1 MSAMENLRL
10 FLIIPPGLEDLA
22 LREMILKLPETKHT
36 VIKGG
41 IEVEASLEW
50 MVNAHLLLKI
60 PVRILLRV
68 TEFKVR
74 DFPKLHQKFSK
85 FAWKVFLSHPEPQWE
100 ITCRKSRLMHTGRI
114 EETIKKALADA
125 LVKQPLSQDWK
136 RKNYSPQT
144 FYIRLEDDNLTL
156 SLDLS
161 GEPLYKR
168 NLQVM
173 KGEAPL
179 RENFAAALLLELFEG
194 QVEKID
200 LTDPMCGSGTFL
212 IEAATFHLPLHE
224 RKFAF
229 EEAPFFKGK
238 LVKLPKA
245 VSSLPLA
252 KITGNELNPELV
264 QKISPILKKYG
275 IDIQSGDALN
285 EKFSSGFMICN
296 PPYGERIKTPGK
308 KGIFLRESLEKFL
321 SQDKPVRLG
330 WLIPSD
336 MEDIIPKVKGYKIK
350 SKRKFRNGG
359 LAVTFQVWEREG

>member
-1 MSAMENLRL
+1 
-10 FLIIPPGLEDLA
+10 
-22 LREMILKLPETKHT
+22 
-36 VIKGG
+36 
-41 IEVEASLEW
+41 
-50 MVNAHLLLKI
+50 
-60 PVRILLRV
+60 
-68 TEFKVR
+68 
-74 DFPKLHQKFSK
+74 
-85 FAWKVFLSHPEPQWE
+85 
-100 ITCRKSRLMHTGRI
+100 MHTGRI
-114 EETIKKALADA
+114 EETIKKALAEA
-125 LVKQPLSQDWK
+125 MVKQPLSQDWK

-168 NLQVM
+168 NLQVI
-173 KGEAPL
+173 KGDAPL
-179 RENFAAALLLELFEG
+179 RENFAAALLLELFDE

-200 LTDPMCGSGTFL
+200 LTDPMCGSGTL
-212 IEAATFHLPLHE
+212 LLEAATYHLPLHE

-238 LVKLPKA
+238 LVKPPKA
-245 VSSLPLA
+245 ESPLPLA
-252 KITGNELNPELV
+252 KITGNELNVELA
-264 QKISPILKKYG
+264 QKVSPVLKKYG
-275 IDIQSGDALN
+275 IEIQAGDALN

-321 SQDKPVRLG
+321 TKDKPARLG

-336 MEDIIPKVKGYKIK
+336 MDDVVTKVKDYKIR

-359 LAVTFQVWEREG
+359 LAVTYQVWEREG

>member
-1 MSAMENLRL
+1 MENLRL

-22 LREMILKLPETKHT
+22 LREMIQKLPAVEHN

-41 IEVEASLEW
+41 IEVKSDLEW

-74 DFPKLHQKFSK
+74 DFPKLHQKFAK
-85 FAWKVFLSHPEPQWE
+85 FAWKDFLSHPEPQWE

-114 EETIKKALADA
+114 EETIQKALAEA

-144 FYIRLEDDNLTL
+144 FYVRLEDDNLTL

-168 NLQVM
+168 GLQVI

-179 RENFAAALLLELFEG
+179 RENLAAALLLELFEG
-194 QVEKID
+194 QQENID
-200 LTDPMCGSGTFL
+200 LTDPMCGSGTL
-212 IEAATFHLPLHE
+212 LLEAATFHLPLHE
-224 RKFAF
+224 RKFSF

-238 LVKLPKA
+238 LVKLSQACPH
-245 VSSLPLA
+245 LPFR
-252 KITGNELNPELV
+252 KINGNELNQELAE
-264 QKISPILKKYG
+264 KISPVLKKYG
-275 IDIQSGDALN
+275 IEIQTGDALN
-285 EKFSSGFMICN
+285 EKFSDGFMICN

-321 SQDKPVRLG
+321 TQDNPTRLG

-336 MEDIIPKVKGYKIK
+336 MEDIVPKVKDYKVK

>member
-1 MSAMENLRL
+1 MRL

-22 LREMILKLPETKHT
+22 CREMKEKLPPVNHT
-36 VIKGG
+36 VLKGG
-41 IEVEASLEW
+41 IEVEANPDW

-68 TEFKVR
+68 TEFKVK

-85 FAWKVFLSHPEPQWE
+85 FAWKDYLSHPEPEWE
-100 ITCRKSRLMHTGRI
+100 ITCSKSRLMHTGRI
-114 EETIKKALADA
+114 EETIRKALAEA
-125 LVKQPLSQDWK
+125 MVKQPLSQDWK

-144 FYIRLEDDNLTL
+144 FYVRIVDDNLTL

-168 NLQVM
+168 NLQVI

-179 RENFAAALLLELFEG
+179 RENFAAALLYELFDG
-194 QVEKID
+194 QKDLVD

-212 IEAATFHLPLHE
+212 IEAATFHRPLHE

-238 LVKLPKA
+238 LVKLPPDGD
-245 VSSLPLA
+245 SLPIENLL
-252 KITGNELNPELV
+252 GNELDPELV
-264 QKISPILKKYG
+264 KKISTPLQKYG
-275 IDIQSGDALN
+275 IEVQSGDALR
-285 EKFSSGFMICN
+285 EKFDSGFMICN

-308 KGIFLRESLEKFL
+308 RGIFLREIMLKFL
-321 SQDKPVRLG
+321 TEDKPFKLG
-330 WLIPSD
+330 FLVPTDIDGLTDKVPGYALI
-336 MEDIIPKVKGYKIK
+336 GR
-350 SKRKFRNGG
+350 RKFRNGG
-359 LAVTFQVWEREG
+359 LPVTFLVWKKL

>member
-1 MSAMENLRL
+1 MENLRL

-22 LREMILKLPETKHT
+22 LREMTSKLPPVKHN

-41 IEVEASLEW
+41 IEAEADLIW

-60 PVRILLRV
+60 PVRILLRL

-74 DFPKLHQKFSK
+74 DFPKLHQKFVK
-85 FAWKVFLSHPEPQWE
+85 FPWKDYLSHPEPEWE
-100 ITCRKSRLMHTGRI
+100 ISCSKSRLMHTGRI
-114 EETIKKALADA
+114 EETIKKALTEAM
-125 LVKQPLSQDWK
+125 VKQPLSQDWK

-144 FYIRLEDDNLTL
+144 FYVRLVDDNLTL

-168 NLQVM
+168 NLQII

-179 RENFAAALLLELFEG
+179 RENIAAALVMEIFDGVSEATT
-194 QVEKID
+194 
-200 LTDPMCGSGTFL
+200 LTDPMCGSGTL
-212 IEAATFHLPLHE
+212 LLEAGTFHSPLHE

-238 LVKLPKA
+238 LVRKPESTNPLPVKNLNGIEIDREFA
-245 VSSLPLA
+245 A
-252 KITGNELNPELV
+252 KIIPAVKNFG
-264 QKISPILKKYG
+264 ISVMA
-275 IDIQSGDALN
+275 GDAL
-285 EKFSSGFMICN
+285 ETKIAPGYIICN
-296 PPYGERIKTPGK
+296 PPYGQRIKTQGK
-308 KGIFLRESLEKFL
+308 TGIFLKDALEKFL
-321 SQDKPVRLG
+321 TEDKPERIG

-336 MEDIIPKVKGYKIK
+336 MDDLIPKRKDFRVR

-359 LAVTFQVWEREG
+359 LAVTFWILEKVGS

>member
-1 MSAMENLRL
+1 MENLRL

-22 LREMILKLPETKHT
+22 ERELKAKLPPVKYE

-41 IEVEASLEW
+41 IEVIADLNW
-50 MVNAHLLLKI
+50 LVNAHLLLKI
-60 PVRILLRV
+60 PVRMLLRL
-68 TEFKVR
+68 TDFKVR
-74 DFPKLHQKFSK
+74 DFPKLHQKFEK
-85 FAWKVFLSHPEPQWE
+85 FPWKDYLSHPEPEWE

-114 EETIKKALADA
+114 EETIKEALSKA

-144 FYIRLEDDNLTL
+144 FYVRIEDDHLTL

-168 NLQVM
+168 NLQVI

-179 RENFAAALLLELFEG
+179 RENFAAALLYELFEG
-194 QVEKID
+194 VTEKVN
-200 LTDPMCGSGTFL
+200 LTDPMCGSGTIL
-212 IEAATFHLPLHE
+212 LEAATFHLPLHE

-238 LVKLPKA
+238 LVKPPKA
-245 VSSLPLA
+245 ESPLPLA
-252 KITGNELNPELV
+252 TIAGNELNTELAEKV
-264 QKISPILKKYG
+264 SPILSKYG
-275 IDIQSGDALN
+275 IEIKSGDALT
-285 EKFSSGFMICN
+285 EKFLPGFMICN
-296 PPYGERIKTPGK
+296 PPYGERIKAGPK
-308 KGIFLRESLEKFL
+308 KGIFLRDSLEKFMTE
-321 SQDKPVRLG
+321 DKPERIG

-336 MEDIIPKVKGYKIK
+336 MNDIDPKVKDYKLK

-359 LAVTFQVWEREG
+359 LAVAFQIWERI

>member
-1 MSAMENLRL
+1 MENLRL

-22 LREMILKLPETKHT
+22 VREMNQKLPPVKHN

-41 IEVEASLEW
+41 IEAVADLEW

-60 PVRILLRV
+60 PVRILLRI
-68 TEFKVR
+68 TEFKVK
-74 DFPKLHQKFSK
+74 DFPKLHQKFAK
-85 FAWKVFLSHPEPQWE
+85 FAWKDFLSHPEPEWE

-114 EETIKKALADA
+114 EETIKKALAQA

-168 NLQVM
+168 NLQVI
-173 KGEAPL
+173 KGDAPL
-179 RENFAAALLLELFEG
+179 RENFAAALLLELFDE

-200 LTDPMCGSGTFL
+200 LTDPMCGSGTL
-212 IEAATFHLPLHE
+212 LLEAATYHLPLHE

-238 LVKLPKA
+238 LVKPPKA
-245 VSSLPLA
+245 ESPLPLA
-252 KITGNELNPELV
+252 KITGNELNVELA
-264 QKISPILKKYG
+264 QKVSPVLKKYG
-275 IDIQSGDALN
+275 IEIQAGDALN

-321 SQDKPVRLG
+321 TKDKPARLG

-336 MEDIIPKVKGYKIK
+336 MDDVVTKVKDYKIR

-359 LAVTFQVWEREG
+359 LAVTYQVWEREG